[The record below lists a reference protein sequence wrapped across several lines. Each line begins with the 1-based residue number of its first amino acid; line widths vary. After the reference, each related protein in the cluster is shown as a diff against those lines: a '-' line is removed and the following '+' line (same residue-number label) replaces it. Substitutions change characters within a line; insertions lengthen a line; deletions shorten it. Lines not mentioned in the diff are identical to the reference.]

1 MYFDTTEQKMSNP
14 PPADHAAATV
24 DEVPQS
30 GGRLSGKVALI
41 LGAAT
46 TGNIGQGIARRFS
59 REGAHVMVA
68 GRRKEPLEQL
78 ASDIGGAFCLCD
90 ITQKAQI
97 DSMVRTTIERFGR
110 VEIGVNC
117 TGWGLLA
124 PFEHTTEEQ
133 LEAMLALQFKGPFQ
147 LMQSLVQVMPRG
159 GSIIMIS
166 TATAQIMFEQHSAY
180 MGTKAGIDHVVRT
193 VANEF
198 GSKGIRANSIS
209 PGITDSPMAASLAA
223 DPIVVQ
229 AFVKGYPLG
238 RIGTID
244 DIAAA
249 AVWLASDECFMTGQ
263 NLQVNGGLTLRRN
276 PTFEEMGPNFESAA
290 RGLRGVI

>member
-1 MYFDTTEQKMSNP
+1 MTNRTNDDS
-14 PPADHAAATV
+14 AAAAPESKRDPIT
-24 DEVPQS
+24 
-30 GGRLSGKVALI
+30 RLSGKVALV
-41 LGAAT
+41 LGAT
-46 TGNIGQGIARRFS
+46 TPGNIGQGIARCFA

-68 GRRKEPLEQL
+68 GRREQPLRQL
-78 ASDIGGAFCLCD
+78 ASEIGGAFCLCD
-90 ITQKAQI
+90 ITNKAQI
-97 DSMVRTTIERFGR
+97 DAMVQSAVERFGR
-110 VEIGVNC
+110 LDIGVNC

-124 PFEHTTEEQ
+124 PFEDTTEEQ
-133 LEAMLALQFKGPFQ
+133 LQAMLDLQFKGPFQ
-147 LMQSLVQVMPRG
+147 FMQSLVRVMPRG

-198 GSKGIRANSIS
+198 GSRGIRANSIS
-209 PGITDSPMAASLAA
+209 PGITNSPMAASLAA
-223 DPIVVQ
+223 DPTVLQ
-229 AFVKGYPLG
+229 AFVKCYPLG

-249 AVWLASDECFMTGQ
+249 AAWLASDECFMTGQ

-276 PTFEEMGPNFESAA
+276 PTFEEMGPNFASAA
-290 RGLRGVI
+290 RGLRGLT